1 MVLAPLPFH
10 LQLTE
15 FLREQDPEIWSWFRQ
30 DATRS
35 ESSEALKFELLKTTY
50 RVDQETQVDL
60 YATAATV
67 AGKLG
72 LDLPLTIY
80 QAHHSE
86 GLNASLAYIPG
97 ELHVVLHGPIAEQLN
112 PVEQESLFGHE
123 LTHYRLWDLTD
134 GDILVADRLLAALT
148 FDRSAHA
155 AHWASLR
162 LLRLYNEILCDRGAY
177 QVTEDV
183 EAVVSLLLK
192 LETGVRQVNPAAFL
206 KQADEIFQR
215 GSISSQEVDHPEL
228 FIRARAIRL
237 WSELDTKANA
247 PIAEM
252 IEGQPGLDNLD
263 LLGQRQVAQATR
275 QLLEVLFSYP
285 WYCTDATLAHA
296 RLFFPDFQ
304 PPTIEKSPTNS
315 RSLANWP
322 GRIFP
327 DSMAD
332 YYGYVLLDFM
342 VADRNLEESAL
353 ALGLTLAEQ
362 IGIKERFVEML
373 RKEFKLRKNQ
383 VDRID
388 RDKVQLL
395 VAAQEHG
402 AET

>member
-10 LQLTE
+10 LQLRDL
-15 FLREQDPEIWSWFRQ
+15 LREQDPEIWNWFRR
-30 DATRS
+30 DAPRS

-50 RVDQETQVDL
+50 RVDPETQADL
-60 YATAATV
+60 YQTAVQV
-67 AGKLG
+67 AGKLE

-80 QAHHSE
+80 QAHHSV

-97 ELHVVLHGPIAEQLN
+97 ELHVVLHGPIADQLN
-112 PVEQESLFGHE
+112 DVELQALFGHE
-123 LTHYRLWDLTD
+123 LTHYRLWDLAD
-134 GDILVADRLLAALT
+134 GDILVSDRLLAALT
-148 FDRSAHA
+148 FDPAAHA
-155 AHWASLR
+155 AHAASLR
-162 LLRLYNEILCDRGAY
+162 LLTLYNEILCDRGAY

-192 LETGVRQVNPAAFL
+192 LETGVRHVNPAAFL

-215 GSISSQEVDHPEL
+215 GPIASQQVDHPEL

-237 WSELDTKANA
+237 WSELNEKANA

-275 QLLEVLFSYP
+275 QLLELLFSYP

-304 PPTIEKSPTNS
+304 PPTIEKSSTNS

-342 VADRNLEESAL
+342 VADRRLEESAL
-353 ALGLTLAEQ
+353 ALGLTLAEE
-362 IGIKERFVEML
+362 IGIKDRFVEML

-388 RDKVQLL
+388 RDKAQLL
-395 VAAQEHG
+395 VDAQRQG